1 MNKAFDRNQKLGVMI
16 VGLGGAVATT
26 AVAGTELLKIGA
38 IGREGLPLAE
48 APQNLVGELANYEQ
62 IVFGGWDLSGD
73 DLAQAAAT
81 HNVLTLQQFQSVSQV
96 LSQIKPLPA
105 VGSVDFCA
113 NIACDHVTI
122 AENHREA
129 IEILRE
135 NIRDFKIANECD
147 TVVIINLASTEKY
160 FDKSAATFATLKYLE
175 QALDAN
181 ARDIPPALLYAYAAI
196 AEAAPYGNFTPS
208 TAADVPAMVEFA
220 KQKGVPVAGKDGKT
234 GQTMM
239 KTVIAPGL
247 KSRALKIE
255 GWFSTNIL
263 GNRDGLAL
271 SDPDSLKS
279 KVKTKGSVLDDM
291 LGYVVEDHIVDI
303 RYYKP
308 RGDNK
313 EAWDNIDITGFL
325 GQPMQIKVNFLC
337 KDSILAAPLAIEIAR
352 CLDLAKRRGEG
363 GVCEALS
370 VFFKLPQVD
379 NEATT
384 KPIHA
389 LHEQERMLFDWL
401 GQTAPTAS
409 PTNGHEIVNG
419 NGQNG
424 GSTNGN
430 SHVAEVIAS
439 VAASENGLL
448 S

>member
-1 MNKAFDRNQKLGVMI
+1 MNQIFEKPRKLGVMI

-26 AVAGTELLKIGA
+26 AVAGIELLKIGA
-38 IGREGLPLAE
+38 IGHEGLPLAV
-48 APQNLVGELANYEQ
+48 APANLVQDLVDYEN
-62 IVFGGWDLSGD
+62 IVFGGWDLSAD

-81 HNVLTLQQFQSVSQV
+81 HNVLTLPQYAAVSDV

-105 VGSVDFCA
+105 VGNSEFCA
-113 NIACDHVTI
+113 NIACENVAI
-122 AENHREA
+122 ADNHREA
-129 IEILRE
+129 IEILRG
-135 NIRDFKIANECD
+135 NIRDFKAENDCE

-160 FDKSAATFATLKYLE
+160 FDKTDSAFQSLKYLE
-175 QALDAN
+175 QALDSN
-181 ARDIPPALLYAYAAI
+181 APEIPPALVYAYAGI
-196 AEAAPYGNFTPS
+196 AEGAPYGNFTPS

-220 KQKGVPVAGKDGKT
+220 KKNRVPVAGKDGKT

-247 KSRALKIE
+247 KSRALKVE

-279 KVKTKGSVLDDM
+279 KVKTKGSVLDDI
-291 LGYVVEDHIVDI
+291 LGYKVEDHIVDI

-352 CLDLAKRRGEG
+352 CLELAQRRGEG
-363 GVCEALS
+363 GVAEALS
-370 VFFKLPQVD
+370 LFFKLPQVE
-379 NEATT
+379 NEVTQQ
-384 KPIHA
+384 PVHA
-389 LHEQERMLFDWL
+389 LHEQERMLFEWL
-401 GQTAPTAS
+401 AQNEKTA
-409 PTNGHEIVNG
+409 TNNNTRAAANG
-419 NGQNG
+419 NGANG
-424 GSTNGN
+424 GASNN
-430 SHVAEVIAS
+430 HVAEVIAN